1 MIVIIIPN
9 ICFIVYLS
17 PKINVLVKN
26 NKNREVNLINNEFNN
41 GVLWFLSSSNSE
53 SDDITVI
60 KAITKRAPICV
71 IDSFL

>member
-26 NKNREVNLINNEFNN
+26 NKNSDANLINNEFNN
-41 GVLWFLSSSNSE
+41 GVLWLLSSSNSE
-53 SDDITVI
+53 SD
-60 KAITKRAPICV
+60 K
-71 IDSFL
+71 

>member
-1 MIVIIIPN
+1 MIVMIIPN

-41 GVLWFLSSSNSE
+41 LQISKMLLDCLGE
-53 SDDITVI
+53 G
-60 KAITKRAPICV
+60 
-71 IDSFL
+71 